1 VVMLA
6 LLRKH
11 HVARIQA
18 AAAEAEPVP
27 VG

>member
-1 VVMLA
+1 VLA

-27 VG
+27 VA